1 MARRRA
7 SRQQVQIIGANK
19 VSEYFGPVGTMCV
32 NAWHVATP
40 DGHHLHVTGL
50 LEFTN
55 AGSALVWTDA
65 RAKRLALGLARHQWG
80 SITVDDND

>member
-1 MARRRA
+1 
-7 SRQQVQIIGANK
+7 
-19 VSEYFGPVGTMCV
+19 MCV
-32 NAWHVATP
+32 NTWHVATP

-55 AGSALVWTDA
+55 AGSALVWTRRQGQEA
-65 RAKRLALGLARHQWG
+65 NVGLARHEWG